1 MTDRAERFL
10 DGFDRPHG
18 RRGRTGDHEDFNTEM
33 ASRLDFRVGRRAAA
47 ILGNDRIDAVRG
59 KKRGLAV
66 HIEGAA
72 VENISDVRN
81 IERRGDGVDAAN
93 EIEMMCRRLGIVRLL
108 TPDRQEDAA
117 GDWPERGNCLGDV
130 SARGPYVAR
139 PLDPFGPAK
148 GKSRNSAKSCC
159 GEGIGGD
166 AGGKGMCRI
175 DEKVKSSVA
184 QKSRKALSSA
194 ETANTNRN
202 RLDGR
207 FFCAAGQRQQDVKPG
222 ILGEHL
228 RQSTRFARS
237 AQYQHADF
245 CHV

>member
-10 DGFDRPHG
+10 DGFHRSHG
-18 RRGRTGDHEDFNTEM
+18 RRGRTGDHEDFNAEV
-33 ASRLDFRVGRRAAA
+33 ASRLDFRVGRPAAA
-47 ILGNDRIDAVRG
+47 VFGNDRIDAVRG

-72 VENISDVRN
+72 IENIFDVRN

-93 EIEMMCRRLGIVRLL
+93 KIEMMCRRLGTVRLL

-117 GDWPERGNCLGDV
+117 GGRPKRGDCLRDV
-130 SARGPYVAR
+130 SARGPSVTR

-148 GKSRNSAKSCC
+148 GKGRNSGKSCC

-184 QKSRKALSSA
+184 QERSKALRSA
-194 ETANTNRN
+194 ETTSANGN

-207 FFCAAGQRQQDVKPG
+207 FFCAAGQRQQDVKTG
-222 ILGEHL
+222 LLGEHL